1 VFAESL
7 KEQQFDEYILAVSE
21 MDVEVKKYFA
31 RYGFKIIQSKGG
43 KGELLK
49 MAVTASS
56 CENIVILG
64 ADGADDPKDVNNL
77 LIKLDQGADLVIAS
91 RFLPGGGRQTQRA
104 SFYRSIGN
112 RFFSFLL
119 NIRFNS
125 NISDCNNLFRAFKKS
140 AFLSLRLS
148 ERGESVFFEM
158 TLLAIQ
164 HKLRIDEYP
173 TIEREGFPGHY
184 ERNRILSAVLFCWIL
199 FKQLFK
205 SKAVQ
210 S

>member
-1 VFAESL
+1 
-7 KEQQFDEYILAVSE
+7 
-21 MDVEVKKYFA
+21 
-31 RYGFKIIQSKGG
+31 
-43 KGELLK
+43 

-104 SFYRSIGN
+104 SIYRSIGN

-119 NIRFNS
+119 NIGFNS

-140 AFLSLRLS
+140 AFLSV
-148 ERGESVFFEM
+148 SVFQSGGRACFEM

-164 HKLRIDEYP
+164 HGLIIDEYP
-173 TIEREGFPGHY
+173 TIWRSLPGHY
-184 ERNRILSAVLFCWIL
+184 ERNRILSAMLFCWIL